1 VRLRRNKPPCL
12 IGRFSYRL
20 GSLGP
25 RRTTRWFIATLA
37 VATLAASG
45 CGLSD
50 DALDETKGST
60 DPSTSGDPTPPADDE
75 ESSTPTTDPAVERS
89 GTDEGGSGDVA
100 LPEPAPL
107 VWGQCEGFGGL
118 DGIECAEL
126 DVPIDYG
133 VQDGPMVTLGL
144 VRVPA
149 AEPSERIGAVLLNPG
164 GPGGSAVDF
173 ALASGLPSELTDRFD
188 VVGFDPRGVGLST
201 PLSCHDNL
209 PELYDADPSPDTGAE
224 RDELIE
230 VSLTYIEAC
239 EEIYRGLLPH
249 LGTRNVARD
258 MEMVRRALGEPKL
271 NYIGLS
277 YGTSIGQQYAE
288 LFPEQIRAMVID
300 GVVDP
305 GADGLE
311 AASTQAEGFENTFQA
326 FAQDCA
332 ERSGC
337 RLGDD
342 PVAVFEDVLAAADE
356 EPIPSDRAD
365 RPATEGTVALGAIS
379 GLYNEGRWSTLE
391 DAIADAA
398 DGDGSGMVDL
408 ADDYLSRLPD
418 GSYQDGSEI
427 YFAVSCLDS
436 AWPTDPDDVLDAARA
451 ADERAPHFGQ
461 ATVSDYIRCA
471 LWPTEPQPLAQVTA
485 EGSPSIMVV
494 STTNDPATPYENGV
508 TVESHLANGF
518 LLSVEG
524 DSHVAFLGGNDCV
537 DEAVIDYLVNLT
549 TLPDGAE
556 C

>member
-1 VRLRRNKPPCL
+1 MADRR
-12 IGRFSYRL
+12 GRAS
-20 GSLGP
+20 
-25 RRTTRWFIATLA
+25 RWSAAVLA
-37 VATLAASG
+37 VATLAG

-50 DALDETKGST
+50 GALDEATRST
-60 DPSTSGDPTPPADDE
+60 DRGEGPPTTEE
-75 ESSTPTTDPAVERS
+75 ESSTPTTDPTVERS

-107 VWGQCEGFGGL
+107 AWGDCDALGGF

-133 VQDGPMVTLGL
+133 VPDGPSLTLGL

-149 AEPSERIGAVLLNPG
+149 AEPSQRIGSVLLNPG
-164 GPGGSAVDF
+164 GPGGSAVNF
-173 ALASGLPSELTDRFD
+173 AVASGLPSGISDRFD

-209 PELYDADPSPDTGAE
+209 AELYDADPSPDTGAE

-239 EEIYRGLLPH
+239 EDIYRGLLPH

-288 LFPEQIRAMVID
+288 LFPGQIRAMVLD

-326 FAQDCA
+326 FADDCA
-332 ERSGC
+332 ERSSC

-342 PVAVFEDVLAAADE
+342 PVAVFEEVLAAAE
-356 EPIPSDRAD
+356 AEPIPADGAD
-365 RPATEGTVALGAIS
+365 RPATEGTVSLGAIS
-379 GLYNEGRWSTLE
+379 GLYSESRWSTLE

-398 DGDGSGMVDL
+398 DGDGTGMVDL
-408 ADDYLSRLPD
+408 ADTYLSRLP
-418 GSYQDGSEI
+418 GGEYQDGSEI

-471 LWPTEPQPLAQVTA
+471 LWPTAPQPLSQVTA
-485 EGSPSIMVV
+485 EGSPPIMVV

-508 TVESHLANGF
+508 AVESHLANGF

-537 DEAVIDYLVNLT
+537 DDAVIAYLVELE
-549 TLPDGAE
+549 TLADGAE